1 MYGGQ
6 GTFASSGRA
15 RIASLTRV
23 PVRSTGK
30 EPSPEDGPPA
40 QTGVF
45 TKHYL
50 SMQALCAPCLTNL
63 LLCTQAAPLPT
74 LRQPKKKKKRK
85 QKNRVNNAGAPQTLL
100 TRQIQ
105 QMQQLLK
112 NSKV

>member
-50 SMQALCAPCLTNL
+50 NMQALCAPCLTNL
-63 LLCTQAAPLPT
+63 LLCTQAAQLPNAQET
-74 LRQPKKKKKRK
+74 EEEEEEAQNNTASVPKR
-85 QKNRVNNAGAPQTLL
+85 N
-100 TRQIQ
+100 
-105 QMQQLLK
+105 
-112 NSKV
+112 

>member
-40 QTGVF
+40 KTGVS
-45 TKHYL
+45 TKHDPN
-50 SMQALCAPCLTNL
+50 MQALCAPCLTNL

-85 QKNRVNNAGAPQTLL
+85 QKTG
-100 TRQIQ
+100 
-105 QMQQLLK
+105 
-112 NSKV
+112 